1 MTTPYD
7 RFTAFCEERTGRTF
21 ATYDELWQYSV
32 DDLPGFWRAVWDF
45 FGLDEIAAEPLAP
58 GDVAVL
64 ADARMPGASWF
75 PGARLNYA
83 DAVAARCD
91 RDGTAIVGLDEDGRR
106 TEIAWRE
113 LPGLVAAV
121 AGTLS
126 DAGIGEGDVVAAYLP
141 NIPETVIAFLATA
154 SLGAV
159 WSGCGQDYAPEG
171 AAGRLA
177 QLRPKALFTCAGYR
191 WNGKDVDKRA
201 DSAELASLL
210 DDLVLHIQVDLSTRS
225 SASASDR
232 LKGRGDPNSPL
243 SRTGPLGPGRVVPE
257 LVAELATT
265 RGRRIETTPST
276 TSWHDAAAD
285 TARPLTTVKV
295 AADHPLWVLFSS
307 GTTGRPKGI
316 VHGHAGVLVEHLK
329 ETALHSGL
337 DEESVFFWQTA
348 LSWMMWNFQVAGLL
362 AGSTIV
368 TYSGSPLYPDADRLW
383 QIVADERVTLF
394 GTSPGQLN
402 ASRKAGLVPGRDH
415 DLTAL
420 RMLGSTGSTL
430 PGDLFEWVY
439 ANVREDLPISSISG
453 GTDIVSAF
461 AGGSVGV
468 PVVAGELSVRHLG
481 VALAS
486 WSPDAQPLI
495 GEVGELVVTKPM
507 PSMPV
512 RFWNDDDQ
520 SRYRAAYFDHV
531 WESSSPAEPFDSAQ
545 EPLVEAPVW
554 RHGDWV
560 TLTDRGSLIIHGRS
574 DATLN
579 RHGIRMGSA
588 DIYEVVEGIDEIAE
602 AFVVGVDGPD
612 GAYWMPM
619 FVTLVPGAEL
629 TDELIARVAGEVR
642 TRLSPRHVPDE
653 IIVAP
658 GIPHTRTGKKLEVPV
673 TAILAGRD
681 NVNVDPKSVDDPSLI
696 DWYRERGAV
705 HAW

>member
-1 MTTPYD
+1 MSEHPAASATPYEQFVAQL
-7 RFTAFCEERTGRTF
+7 RERTGRTLSS
-21 ATYDELWQYSV
+21 YDDVWQYSV
-32 DDLPGFWRAVWDF
+32 TELPGFWRAVWDF
-45 FGLDEIAAEPLAP
+45 FDLDDVAAEPLAD
-58 GDVAVL
+58 GDAAVL
-64 ADARMPGASWF
+64 ADAVMPDAAWF
-75 PGARLNYA
+75 PGVRLNYV
-83 DAVAARCD
+83 DAVLRNCD
-91 RDGTAIVGLDEDGRR
+91 RDGAAIVGLDEAGNR

-121 AGTLS
+121 AAALA

-141 NIPETVIAFLATA
+141 DIPEAAIAFLATA
-154 SLGAV
+154 SLGAI

-171 AAGRLA
+171 AAGRLE

-191 WNGKDVDKRA
+191 FNGKDVDKRA
-201 DSAELASLL
+201 ESAELAGLL
-210 DDLVLHIQVDLSTRS
+210 EDVVLHIQVGAED
-225 SASASDR
+225 SAAETAWSAVVTDT
-232 LKGRGDPNSPL
+232 
-243 SRTGPLGPGRVVPE
+243 SRTM
-257 LVAELATT
+257 
-265 RGRRIETTPST
+265 PS
-276 TSWHDAAAD
+276 
-285 TARPLTTVKV
+285 VKV

-316 VHGHAGVLVEHLK
+316 VHGHGGVLVEHLK
-329 ETALHSGL
+329 ETALHCGL
-337 DEESVFFWQTA
+337 DSKSVFFWHTA
-348 LSWMMWNFQVAGLL
+348 LSWMMWNYQVAGLL
-362 AGSTIV
+362 VGARIV

-383 QIVADERVTLF
+383 QIVADEHVTFF

-415 DLTAL
+415 DLSAL
-420 RMLGSTGSTL
+420 ATLGSTGSTL
-430 PGDLFEWVY
+430 PADLFEWVY
-439 ANVREDLPISSISG
+439 QNVDAGLPISSVSG

-461 AGGSVGV
+461 AGGSDGV

-481 VALAS
+481 VALES

-495 GEVGELVVTKPM
+495 GEVGELVVTAPM
-507 PSMPV
+507 PSMPIS
-512 RFWNDDDQ
+512 FWNDDDQ
-520 SRYRAAYFDHV
+520 ARYRAAYFDHE
-531 WESSSPAEPFDSAQ
+531 WDR
-545 EPLVEAPVW
+545 PLPHPVW

-560 TLTDRGSLIIHGRS
+560 TVTDRGSLLFHGRS

-588 DIYEVVEGIDEIAE
+588 DIYEVVEGVEQIAE
-602 AFVVGVDGPD
+602 AFVLGVDGPD

-629 TDELIARVAGEVR
+629 TDELVKQVAADVK

-681 NVNVDPKSVDDPSLI
+681 DVNVDPKSIDDPDLI
-696 DWYRERGAV
+696 DWYRERGAA
-705 HAW
+705 HRW